1 MVDSLLS
8 ALILT
13 MLSMQFISLQ
23 IKDLGLAPILNGVSK
38 AFLEKLE
45 LKNWQNQVKGIK
57 VNFKLKDTKINDGL
71 DSGD

>member
-23 IKDLGLAPILNGVSK
+23 IKDLGLAPILNGVSITTMQFELRMEQLRSLK
-38 AFLEKLE
+38 TLQKIRLTRPIFQIQVCLEE
-45 LKNWQNQVKGIK
+45 
-57 VNFKLKDTKINDGL
+57 
-71 DSGD
+71 S